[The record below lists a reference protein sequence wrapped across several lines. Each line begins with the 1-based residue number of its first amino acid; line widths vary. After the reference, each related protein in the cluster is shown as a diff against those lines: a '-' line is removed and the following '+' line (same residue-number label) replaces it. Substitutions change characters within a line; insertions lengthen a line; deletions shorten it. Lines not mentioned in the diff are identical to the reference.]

1 MSRPSPRLLKLHY
14 SAVGSHGSRADA
26 RILAYNTGHG
36 VHLSHWDTLTNM
48 PSLPHKEPQDV
59 VRSLPRRFDDD
70 DSGWHH
76 ARDVPLCLR

>member
-26 RILAYNTGHG
+26 RIRAYNTGQTAFQMVSCSDTDVRRGHG

-59 VRSLPRRFDDD
+59 VRSR
-70 DSGWHH
+70 
-76 ARDVPLCLR
+76 